1 MHKNFLLS
9 FANLPIVFRKNVCYN
24 VVTKKER
31 NNR

>member
-9 FANLPIVFRKNVCYN
+9 FANLPIALTKIVCYN